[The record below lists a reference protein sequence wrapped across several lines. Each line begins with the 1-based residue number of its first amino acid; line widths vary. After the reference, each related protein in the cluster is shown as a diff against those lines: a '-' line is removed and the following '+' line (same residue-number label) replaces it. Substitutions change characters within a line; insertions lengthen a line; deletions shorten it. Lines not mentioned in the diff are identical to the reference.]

1 MATTYT
7 LISSVT
13 VGSGGAANIDFTGI
27 PSTYTDLLVKY
38 SIRDSNN
45 SISQN
50 INLTFN
56 NAGGTAYS
64 ERLLYG
70 SGSAAQSFSSSS
82 AANINFQYATGVAAT
97 ASTFSNG
104 EIYIPNYAG
113 STAKSVSVDSVV
125 ENNASGTAMG
135 LNAGLSSNTAAITSV
150 KLASPSGTFQQYST
164 AYLYGISNA

>member
-70 SGSAAQSFSSSS
+70 SGSAAQSFASSS
-82 AANINFQYATGVAAT
+82 AANINFQYATGVLAT

-125 ENNASGTAMG
+125 ENNATTTAMG

>member
-1 MATTYT
+1 MANTYT

-45 SISQN
+45 STSQN

-64 ERLLYG
+64 EKLLYG

-82 AANINFQYATGVAAT
+82 AANINFQYATGALAT

-113 STAKSVSVDSVV
+113 STAKSVSIDSVI
-125 ENNASGTAMG
+125 ENNATATAMG
-135 LNAGLSSNTAAITSV
+135 LTAGLSSNTAAITSV
-150 KLASPSGTFQQYST
+150 KLASPSGTLQQYST